1 MDARR
6 AALRLPTSDS
16 SLEGS
21 QRMQSVEAMDTV
33 RAGDERGV
41 STGDGLIVVINADAG
56 RVREIGPKALRLL
69 VRRCGPADLARVI
82 TTDRHDLR
90 QCLLDAARHE
100 PRAIA
105 VIGGDGT
112 AHAAI
117 ETLTPLGVAS
127 IPLPGGT
134 MNRLPARLFG
144 RANLEQCVSALE
156 EGEPRSLAGGRV
168 GERSF
173 FVAAGF
179 GGWMQVQSLRERLRK
194 PKSIAG
200 LRALI
205 RMAPRQFADRVSWA
219 CEDAAPLSHST
230 LIVGVG
236 RIDTAFGFGLE
247 RHEPA
252 LFEAAGADICDWGD
266 LAWVTGAAM
275 LRRWRRLKRVTA
287 LSTRAIDIESNHEGT
302 PTLLDGEFHMLG
314 RANAVTFEPKL
325 GLVWAPVRRRAPW

>member
-1 MDARR
+1 MKE
-6 AALRLPTSDS
+6 LPLTASDS
-16 SLEGS
+16 ASEINRG
-21 QRMQSVEAMDTV
+21 QS
-33 RAGDERGV
+33 G
-41 STGDGLIVVINADAG
+41 GLIVIINGDAG
-56 RVREIGPKALRLL
+56 QVRKQGPNALRAL
-69 VRRCGPADLARVI
+69 VRRSGPADVTRIV
-82 TTDRHDLR
+82 TTDRHDIR
-90 QCLLDAARHE
+90 DCLLDAAAQR

-112 AHAAI
+112 AHSAI
-117 ETLTPLGVAS
+117 ETLTPLDVPT

-134 MNRLPARLFG
+134 MNRLSARVFG
-144 RANLEQCVSALE
+144 RANLLQCVASLE
-156 EGEPRSLAGGRV
+156 EGEPRGLAGGRV
-168 GERSF
+168 GKRSF

-205 RMAPRQFADRVSWA
+205 RMAPRQFADRVSWTS
-219 CEDAAPLSHST
+219 EGAAALCHST
-230 LIVGVG
+230 LIIGVG

-252 LFEAAGADICDWGD
+252 LFEAAGVDIGDWGD
-266 LAWVTGAAM
+266 LGWVTGAAM

-287 LSTRAIDIESNHEGT
+287 LSTRAIAIESNHEGT

-314 RANAVTFEPKL
+314 RVNTVTFEPKL
-325 GLVWAPVRRRAPW
+325 GLVWAPTRRRAPW

>member
-1 MDARR
+1 
-6 AALRLPTSDS
+6 
-16 SLEGS
+16 
-21 QRMQSVEAMDTV
+21 MQPLDTPHASHVSAAMDL
-33 RAGDERGV
+33 AGAGE
-41 STGDGLIVVINADAG
+41 GLVVVINADAG
-56 RVREIGPKALRLL
+56 RVRQLGPRALRAL
-69 VRRCGPADLARVI
+69 VRRSGPADLSRVI

-90 QCLLDAARHE
+90 QCLIDAARSA

-105 VIGGDGT
+105 IIGGDGT
-112 AHAAI
+112 AHGAI
-117 ETLTPLGVAS
+117 ETLTPLGVPA

-134 MNRLPARLFG
+134 MNRLAARVFG
-144 RANLEQCVSALE
+144 RAKLEQCVASLE
-156 EGEPRSLAGGRV
+156 EGRAQSLAGGKV
-168 GERSF
+168 GSRSF

-200 LRALI
+200 LRALL

-219 CEDAAPLSHST
+219 VGEAAPLSHST

-252 LFEAAGADICDWGD
+252 LFEAAGADIRDWGD
-266 LAWVTGAAM
+266 LAWVTGAGL

-287 LSTRAIDIESNHEGT
+287 LSTRSLRVESNHEGT
-302 PTLLDGEFHMLG
+302 PALLDGEFHMLG
-314 RANAVTFEPKL
+314 RVNAVSFEPDL
-325 GLVWAPVRRRAPW
+325 GLVWAPARRRGPW

>member
-1 MDARR
+1 MQGQDLTLARR
-6 AALRLPTSDS
+6 AGDPSDRRS
-16 SLEGS
+16 G
-21 QRMQSVEAMDTV
+21 
-33 RAGDERGV
+33 
-41 STGDGLIVVINADAG
+41 GLVVIINADAG
-56 RVREIGPKALRLL
+56 RVRKLGPKALRLL
-69 VRRCGPADLARVI
+69 VRRCGPADIDKIV
-82 TTDRHDLR
+82 TTDRHDIR
-90 QCLLDAARHE
+90 DCLIDAAGLA

-105 VIGGDGT
+105 IIGGDGT

-117 ETLTPLGVAS
+117 ETLTALGVAT

-134 MNRLPARLFG
+134 MNRLSARVFG
-144 RANLEQCVSALE
+144 RANLEQCVSALS
-156 EGEPRSLAGGRV
+156 EGEVRHLAGGRV
-168 GERSF
+168 AERSF

-200 LRALI
+200 VRALI

-219 CEDAAPLSHST
+219 SEGAAPLCHST

-252 LFEAAGADICDWGD
+252 LFEAAGADIRGWGD

-275 LRRWRRLKRVTA
+275 VRRWRRLKRVTA
-287 LSTRAIDIESNHEGT
+287 LSTRALHVESNHEGT
-302 PTLLDGEFHMLG
+302 PALLDGEFHMLR
-314 RANAVTFEPKL
+314 RANMVTFEPKL
-325 GLVWAPVRRRAPW
+325 GLVWAPTRRRAPW